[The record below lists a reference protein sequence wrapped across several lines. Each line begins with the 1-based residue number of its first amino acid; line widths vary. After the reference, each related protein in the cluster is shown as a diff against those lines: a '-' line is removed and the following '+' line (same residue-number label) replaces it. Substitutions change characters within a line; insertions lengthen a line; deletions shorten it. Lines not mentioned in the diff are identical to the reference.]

1 MLTDQIVHIIKSLL
15 RRKRGLSSGTYTV
28 RVWSDNGE
36 KDSMTLMVPDFE
48 TWIRTKQQE
57 ELKSQTILLGKETK
71 REIKNN
77 DLQFVNEMGF

>member
-1 MLTDQIVHIIKSLL
+1 MLNGPDHYIIKSLL

-36 KDSMTLMVPDFE
+36 EDSMTLMVPDFE

-77 DLQFVNEMGF
+77 DLQFVNEMGL